1 MTPTSTRSH
10 YLAAL
15 GIKQWV
21 RRERHPQAQKNETDR
36 PLPKRPNVPDDSKS
50 NNPELRSE
58 TASRQVWQTLRTNVA
73 QCTAC
78 ELHQSRS
85 QTVFGT
91 GNEQAN
97 WLIIGEAPGAEEDL
111 QGEPFVGRAGKLLDS
126 MLCALGLNRNAVYIA
141 NILKCRPP
149 NNRDPRAEEVACC
162 ERYLQQQIALINP
175 SIILALGRIAA
186 QNLLKNQEKIGAM
199 RGKRYEYA
207 NTGIPIVATYH
218 PAYLLRAP
226 REKSKSWQ
234 DLLFAKS
241 IVEHQTLE

>member
-15 GIKQWV
+15 GIEQWV
-21 RRERHPQAQKNETDR
+21 RRERHPHAQQNETDR
-36 PLPKRPNVPDDSKS
+36 PLLKESDLSDDLNSAS
-50 NNPELRSE
+50 PELR
-58 TASRQVWQTLRTNVA
+58 TDAASSQVWQTLRANVA

-85 QTVFGT
+85 QTVFGA
-91 GNEQAN
+91 GNEQAK

-111 QGEPFVGRAGKLLDS
+111 QGEPFVGRAGKLLDN
-126 MLCALGLNRNAVYIA
+126 MLHALGLNRNAVYIA

-162 ERYLQQQIALINP
+162 ERYLRQQVALINP

-186 QNLLKNQEKIGAM
+186 QNLLKNQEKIGSM

-241 IVEHQTLE
+241 IIEHQTLE